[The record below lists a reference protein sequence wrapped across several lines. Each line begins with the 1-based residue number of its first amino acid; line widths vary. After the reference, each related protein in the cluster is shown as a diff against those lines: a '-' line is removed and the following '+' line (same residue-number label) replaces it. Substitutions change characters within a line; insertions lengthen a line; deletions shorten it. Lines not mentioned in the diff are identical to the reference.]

1 MTYNLRFGELASLEE
16 LGECIKNENP
26 DVVMLQEV
34 DVNTHRKR
42 APKQNGKHFIS
53 ELGFYTKMF
62 SVYGK
67 SIPYEGGYYG
77 LGLLSKYPFV
87 STERILLPMVE
98 AGREQRSLLTGKI
111 ELDNGRII
119 TIASTHLDLKAPI
132 RLVQVKYIN
141 EVLGK
146 VNNPI
151 LLGGDFNARPADA
164 EIAEGMARWRRSM
177 PDDVFTIPA
186 EKPNSKIDYIFSYPQ
201 ETWRV
206 IDAKVPEVTL
216 SDHRPV
222 VAILEL
228 EVQP

>member
-1 MTYNLRFGELASLEE
+1 
-16 LGECIKNENP
+16 
-26 DVVMLQEV
+26 
-34 DVNTHRKR
+34 
-42 APKQNGKHFIS
+42 
-53 ELGFYTKMF
+53 MF

-164 EIAEGMARWRRSM
+164 EIAEVMARWRRSM
-177 PDDVFTIPA
+177 PDDAFTIPA

>member
-98 AGREQRSLLTGKI
+98 AGRESLPSLP
-111 ELDNGRII
+111 
-119 TIASTHLDLKAPI
+119 PI
-132 RLVQVKYIN
+132 
-141 EVLGK
+141 
-146 VNNPI
+146 
-151 LLGGDFNARPADA
+151 
-164 EIAEGMARWRRSM
+164 W
-177 PDDVFTIPA
+177 T
-186 EKPNSKIDYIFSYPQ
+186 
-201 ETWRV
+201 
-206 IDAKVPEVTL
+206 
-216 SDHRPV
+216 
-222 VAILEL
+222 
-228 EVQP
+228 

>member
-111 ELDNGRII
+111 ELDNGQII

-151 LLGGDFNARPADA
+151 LLGGDFNALRLRKVWPVGDVRCR
-164 EIAEGMARWRRSM
+164 MMLLPFQRR
-177 PDDVFTIPA
+177 
-186 EKPNSKIDYIFSYPQ
+186 NQ
-201 ETWRV
+201 
-206 IDAKVPEVTL
+206 TL
-216 SDHRPV
+216 KLIIYFH
-222 VAILEL
+222 ILRKLGESL
-228 EVQP
+228 TLKYLK